1 MGKIVIDRSLEE
13 VEIRNYFE
21 EMYVEIED
29 IIVKDI
35 IDSIEKIVSFY
46 DRASK
51 FEVAFKFSV
60 MLMKESMIIYDNYK
74 NYFNSRDVNEWKIN
88 GIVGRRVECYV
99 KKL

>member
-1 MGKIVIDRSLEE
+1 MSKIVIDRSLEE
-13 VEIRNYFE
+13 IKIRNYFE

-35 IDSIEKIVSFY
+35 IDSIEKIVVFY
-46 DRASK
+46 NKASK
-51 FEVAFKFSV
+51 FEVAFKFGV

-74 NYFNSRDVNEWKIN
+74 GYFTSRDVNVWKIN
-88 GIVGRRVECYV
+88 GIIGRRVEYYV